1 MKNKTLIL
9 VISKVAFEL
18 LILEHF
24 FKKKLNLL
32 KNLKK
37 EKHTTYT
44 NNNLYQLFFWNRRQ
58 KWATWRK
65 KKKLNQKQ
73 IPLLK
78 QQRTWLREVLTA
90 ILLLLNT
97 ILYKQHDDEKWS
109 QLCRRRLRRFNCYY
123 IVHRHTHVPINM
135 GHAHHC
141 PPCPASLPFSSTKKI
156 QTSSYHWK
164 KVP

>member
-44 NNNLYQLFFWNRRQ
+44 NNNLYQLFSEIGDKSELREE
-58 KWATWRK
+58 RK
-65 KKKLNQKQ
+65 KN
-73 IPLLK
+73 
-78 QQRTWLREVLTA
+78 
-90 ILLLLNT
+90 
-97 ILYKQHDDEKWS
+97 
-109 QLCRRRLRRFNCYY
+109 
-123 IVHRHTHVPINM
+123 
-135 GHAHHC
+135 
-141 PPCPASLPFSSTKKI
+141 
-156 QTSSYHWK
+156 
-164 KVP
+164 